1 MDLDRRAVLATST
14 GLALALGA
22 VPAAARPT
30 QRAAFEASGALDL
43 QAGSE
48 RDQTEALQSAID
60 AAQGSGRPVVLP
72 PGRFVVRRLELRSG
86 TRLVGAHGAT
96 TLAGNGP
103 GAMILAR
110 GADDVVIEGLRF
122 EGSGQVNEIIA
133 LEDSARLRLAQVE
146 LTGAAGR
153 GVRLARCSGSIHD
166 CTITE
171 TGDAGIFA
179 LDSAGLDISRNTI
192 ASCGNNGI
200 QVWRSEPGED
210 GTLVTGNRIRHI
222 TARDGGDG
230 PNGNGINVFRAGNVT
245 VASNQISDCAFS
257 AVRGNAA
264 SNIQIIG
271 NSCLR
276 LGEVAL
282 YAEFGFEGAI
292 IAQNLVDTAATGIA
306 VTNFNEGGRLAVVQG
321 NLVRNLFR
329 REHEPVDKRGEGIT
343 VEADAAVSGNTVEG
357 AATAGLAIG
366 WGPYMRDVS
375 ATGNVIR
382 QARVGIMISSDRQ
395 AGACLVTGNMIS
407 GSTDGAIRAMD
418 LGQAHGPDL
427 STTPTQTKRISISG
441 NLAV

>member
-1 MDLDRRAVLATST
+1 MNLDRRAVLATST

-22 VPAAARPT
+22 GPAAARPT
-30 QRAAFEASGALDL
+30 QNAAFAAPDALDL
-43 QAGSE
+43 QSGSE
-48 RDQTEALQSAID
+48 RDQAAALQSAID

-86 TRLVGAHGAT
+86 TRLIGAHGAT
-96 TLAGNGP
+96 TLVGNGP
-103 GAMILAR
+103 GEMILAR
-110 GADDVVIEGLRF
+110 GADDLVIEGLRF
-122 EGSGQVNEIIA
+122 EGDQADDIIS
-133 LEDSARLRLAQVE
+133 LEDCERVRIAQIE
-146 LTGAAGR
+146 ITGAAGR
-153 GVRLARCSGSIHD
+153 GVRLARCSGSIHE
-166 CTITE
+166 CTISE
-171 TGDAGIFA
+171 IGDAGIFA
-179 LDSAGLDISRNTI
+179 LDSTGLEIARNTI

-200 QVWRSEPGED
+200 QVWRTEAGED
-210 GTLVTGNRIRHI
+210 GTLVTGNRIRDI
-222 TARDGGDG
+222 TARNGGDG

-245 VASNQISDCAFS
+245 VTSNKISDCAFS

-276 LGEVAL
+276 LGEVAV

-343 VEADAAVSGNTVEG
+343 VEADAAVSGNTIEQ
-357 AATAGLAIG
+357 AATAGFAIG

-418 LGQAHGPDL
+418 LGRAHGPDL
-427 STTPTQTKRISISG
+427 ATTPTQAERISISG